1 MLRLIQPFFTRWSY
15 FTKTATAILSR
26 WDDQDVFLDKI
37 YKAMK
42 TKEEDMARKVLGV
55 IKDPKLK
62 CELEFIVTLGRLFFN
77 KHFQMLQCIDEHTKE
92 SRFQAHEMLA
102 QVCIMVKELMF
113 LKVNWKTMDDFA
125 PCVHILDNL
134 PPGETSEV
142 GGVKWAGK
150 SLGCLPFLLFFLWAQ
165 CSVGQCFPFLF
176 LFLLFRLF
184 WLDSLGVSLLWSSYH
199 QLQVQG
205 VGRRRQPRS
214 YRSF

>member
-15 FTKTATAILSR
+15 VTKTATAILSC
-26 WDDQDVFLDKI
+26 WDDRDVFLDKI

-113 LKVNWKTMDDFA
+113 LKVNWKTMDEFA

-150 SLGCLPFLLFFLWAQ
+150 EITSDQFRDFLDEYVCVFTNNFRRLKETLVPLSIASLNKIVAKTVAEWYCNEGIL
-165 CSVGQCFPFLF
+165 VIME
-176 LFLLFRLF
+176 
-184 WLDSLGVSLLWSSYH
+184 
-199 QLQVQG
+199 
-205 VGRRRQPRS
+205 
-214 YRSF
+214 